1 MSVFCSSEIV
11 FQLEYAARTPDWAVW
26 GAKEA
31 GFDPAEERVYVKG
44 AKKREL
50 SLAGG
55 GGGADNASQAGVDEQ
70 QDPFALD
77 VDAVNGG
84 C

>member
-1 MSVFCSSEIV
+1 MV
-11 FQLEYAARTPDWAVW
+11 QLEYAARTPDWAVW

-31 GFDPAEERVYVKG
+31 GFDPEEERVYVKG

-50 SLAGG
+50 SQL
-55 GGGADNASQAGVDEQ
+55 GASDAASQAGVDE
-70 QDPFALD
+70 LD